1 MKNLSRQLEVLKMRK
16 KLSIKTMEN
25 LVSKS
30 ETMREFLN
38 ISMDVLNEINSSSL
52 CKTAREL
59 KIVSEGYK
67 PNKDIW
73 YCTTKGKKDKG
84 NWFEY

>member
-1 MKNLSRQLEVLKMRK
+1 MKHISHQLEVLNMRK
-16 KLSIKTMEN
+16 KLSIKTMGN
-25 LVSKS
+25 LASKS
-30 ETMREFLN
+30 ETMREILN
-38 ISMDVLNEINSSSL
+38 ISMDALSEINSSSL